1 MFEKEIDELK
11 YLSWDY
17 DIKIEEYKIYNDIIR
32 RNSNLLIKYENIIM
46 SKWHLKLG
54 LDQSVPELVLAGI
67 AFERLDPTHV
77 LHFPIFN
84 KKIITKNL
92 IIYIEDYVFPN
103 NLKRQKIWK
112 KEIPKMVNDI
122 VDFSKIALNKINIY
136 YGL

>member
-17 DIKIEEYKIYNDIIR
+17 DIKIEEYKIYD
-32 RNSNLLIKYENIIM
+32 NIMCCNFFIEYDNVIM
-46 SKWHLKLG
+46 SKWYLKLG
-54 LDQSVPELVLAGI
+54 LDQFPELVLSGI
-67 AFERLDPTHV
+67 AFERLDPIHV
-77 LHFPIFN
+77 MHFSIFN
-84 KKIITKNL
+84 KKIITKFL
-92 IIYIEDYVFPN
+92 ITYIEDYVFPN

-112 KEIPKMVNDI
+112 KEIPEMVNDI